1 VSLFHRFIVFIVPTL
16 CVGMQPVT
24 LCVTHR
30 WSGANGIPTRERG
43 NDIKHRHTPPII
55 KLACAFCLMIALC
68 AQAQETDYGDDL
80 YGQIESLQNQMK
92 FQVVGLDNIGDEP
105 KVRLRGSP
113 ERQLEKALASYNHVI
128 TRDLKGKIEKVVI
141 INKKQKT
148 DTHRIMLPTR
158 YEGGHFLVSL
168 SVSGSG
174 DYWETVEMIIDT
186 GADLMVLPRSMIA
199 KLGIEEGALTQR
211 TMQTANGRVDAKVG
225 KLQGVMIEGE
235 LLENVDAAF
244 VDDALLNHKSLL
256 GMSALGRY
264 KLVIDNESREVMLIK
279 K

>member
-1 VSLFHRFIVFIVPTL
+1 MTQSFFLHSIR
-16 CVGMQPVT
+16 
-24 LCVTHR
+24 
-30 WSGANGIPTRERG
+30 
-43 NDIKHRHTPPII
+43 
-55 KLACAFCLMIALC
+55 KLVCTFCLVIALC
-68 AQAQETDYGDDL
+68 AQAQEAGYGDDL

-92 FQVVGLDNIGDEP
+92 IQVVGLDNIGDEP
-105 KVRLRGSP
+105 KVRARGSL
-113 ERQLEKALASYNHVI
+113 EQQLERALSSYNHVI

-148 DTHRIMLPTR
+148 DTNRIMLPTR

-174 DYWETVEMIIDT
+174 TYWETVEMIIDT
-186 GADLMVLPRSMIA
+186 GADLMVLPHSMIA
-199 KLGIEEGALTQR
+199 KLGIEEGALSPR
-211 TMQTANGRVDAKVG
+211 TMQTANGSVDAKVG
-225 KLQGVMIEGE
+225 KLHGVRIEGE
-235 LLENVDAAF
+235 HLENVDAAF
-244 VDDALLNHKSLL
+244 VDDVLLNHKSLL